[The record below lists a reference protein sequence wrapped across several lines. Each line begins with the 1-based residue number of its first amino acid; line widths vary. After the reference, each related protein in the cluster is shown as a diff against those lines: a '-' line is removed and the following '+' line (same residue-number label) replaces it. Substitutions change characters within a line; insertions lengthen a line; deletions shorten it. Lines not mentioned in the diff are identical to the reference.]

1 MLRSL
6 YKLPNLNLKSSVLP
20 FKGNSTRFKTLLAK
34 SFLKKKPD
42 FVINKISQTIYPS
55 LLNKRAVIYCGNNL
69 NLVSFKK
76 SMIGLTI
83 KNFAR
88 TKKTGSSIHI
98 EKKSK
103 KKK

>member
-1 MLRSL
+1 MSRSL

-20 FKGNSTRFKTLLAK
+20 FKSNSNRFKTLLAK

-42 FVINKISQTIYPS
+42 FVINEVSQIIYPS
-55 LLNKRAVIYCGNNL
+55 LLAKKAIVYCGNSL
-69 NLVSFKK
+69 NLISFKK
-76 SMIGLTI
+76 SMIGLPI
-83 KNFAR
+83 KNFVR
-88 TKKTGSSIHI
+88 TKKTGSLIHI